1 MKRNTRQLF
10 QAVTLL
16 AGAVALQFG
25 ASEAHA
31 QYGMGMGMFMP
42 MRMVPSPQEFIN
54 QHALVN
60 AGRATMGPVNR
71 PVYAN
76 NPNSYLSRV
85 RDNGFTSHYGVNSR
99 RSPGLDSGRRR
110 SSSSNQGGNNSPQ
123 PETATAPRPLI
134 AIGSF
139 FNSERTLVWP
149 NDAPVTGDL
158 KGKRDTSDQACLVV
172 ADLVEKFRSAP
183 ITTVTDARQKLLEY
197 GRPALS
203 EIRSHSTPRIAEAFH
218 HFMLSLYDS
227 LAQAAEPQG
236 ATAAANTTT
245 PRS

>member
-1 MKRNTRQLF
+1 MKPNGRRLF
-10 QAVTLL
+10 QAITLL
-16 AGAVALQFG
+16 TAAAAFEFG
-25 ASEAHA
+25 ASEAKA
-31 QYGMGMGMFMP
+31 QWGMGMGFMP

-85 RDNGFTSHYGVNSR
+85 RDNGFTSHYSVNSR
-99 RSPGLDSGRRR
+99 RSPGLDSRRRR

-123 PETATAPRPLI
+123 PEIVAVPRPVI

-139 FNSERTLVWP
+139 FNSERMLVWP
-149 NDAPVTGDL
+149 NDAPVTGNL

-203 EIRSHSTPRIAEAFH
+203 DIRSRSTPRIAEAFH

-227 LAQAAEPQG
+227 LAQAAEPQVAAG
-236 ATAAANTTT
+236 AANTTT
-245 PRS
+245 PGS